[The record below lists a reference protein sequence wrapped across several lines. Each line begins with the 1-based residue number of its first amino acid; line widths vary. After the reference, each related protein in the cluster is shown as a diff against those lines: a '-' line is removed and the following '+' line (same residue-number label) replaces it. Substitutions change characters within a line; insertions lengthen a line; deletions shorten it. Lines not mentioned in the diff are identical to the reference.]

1 MPKKCV
7 IEGEKDN
14 IGEQNA
20 QGAKSWPG
28 QSNSF
33 ASAQVG
39 GMAVALAVAQCPLG
53 TRAPT
58 GLSHLALEHKAVDI
72 SQYSPGE

>member
-1 MPKKCV
+1 MPKMCV
-7 IEGEKDN
+7 TEGEKDN

-53 TRAPT
+53 TSGPT
-58 GLSHLALEHKAVDI
+58 GLSHLALDHKTVENP
-72 SQYSPGE
+72 QYSPGE